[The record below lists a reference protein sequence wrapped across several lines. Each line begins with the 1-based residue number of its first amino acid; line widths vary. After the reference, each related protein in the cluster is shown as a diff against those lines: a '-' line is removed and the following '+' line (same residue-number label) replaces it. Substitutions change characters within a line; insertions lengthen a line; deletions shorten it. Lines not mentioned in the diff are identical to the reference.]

1 VSISHQCISSPVID
15 IFLKDINDVFMRTT
29 LSISDALLQEL
40 RQRAA
45 ESQKSLRSV
54 VEETLQIGL
63 GRASSRIKAKDFYIE
78 PHPLHLKE
86 GFKSV
91 SLNQLYDQIE
101 AEKDA
106 ASR

>member
-1 VSISHQCISSPVID
+1 
-15 IFLKDINDVFMRTT
+15 MRTT

-45 ESQKSLRSV
+45 ESRKSFRSV

-63 GRASSRIKAKDFYIE
+63 GRSTSRTKAKDFRVE

-86 GFKSV
+86 GFRGV

-106 ASR
+106 AHR

>member
-1 VSISHQCISSPVID
+1 
-15 IFLKDINDVFMRTT
+15 MRTT
-29 LSISDALLQEL
+29 LSISDVLLQEL
-40 RQRAA
+40 RQKAT
-45 ESQKSLRSV
+45 ESRKSFRSV

-63 GRASSRIKAKDFYIE
+63 GRTSVRTKAKDFLIE

-86 GFKSV
+86 GFTGA

-106 ASR
+106 SAR